1 MVKAKGLGRGLDA
14 LFLNANSDSGESV
27 IQNPMVLPINALQ
40 AGKFQPRTLID
51 DGAIAELSES
61 IRSQGVIQPLIV
73 RSLANGQYEIIAGE
87 RRWRAAK
94 KAGLEVV
101 PVVLKEADDQ
111 SVMAM
116 ALIENIQREDLN
128 AIDEALGIRRLTD
141 EFKMTH
147 ESVAKIL
154 GKSRSAVTNLLRL
167 LSLPSMVQQLL
178 REKKLEMGHARSL
191 LAAQESRQG
200 DLAKRIVALNLTVRE
215 SESLVASVNKK
226 TSDPRKNKSNAD
238 TDTMNLED
246 QLSQKLGMSV
256 KIKNTKA
263 GSGKVILSYRNLD
276 DLDVLLAKLRA

>member
-27 IQNPMVLPINALQ
+27 IQKPMVLPIHALQ

-51 DGAIAELSES
+51 DDTIAELSES

-191 LAAQESRQG
+191 LAAQESRRG

-226 TSDPRKNKSNAD
+226 TSDSRKNKLNAD

-246 QLSQKLGMSV
+246 QLGQKLGMSV

-276 DLDVLLAKLRA
+276 DLEVLLAKLRA

>member
-51 DGAIAELSES
+51 DGAIADLSES

-246 QLSQKLGMSV
+246 QLGQKLGMSV

>member
-200 DLAKRIVALNLTVRE
+200 DLAKRIVGLNLTVRE

-246 QLSQKLGMSV
+246 QLGQKLGMSV

>member
-14 LFLNANSDSGESV
+14 LFLNVNSDSGESV

-246 QLSQKLGMSV
+246 QLGQKLGMSV

>member
-27 IQNPMVLPINALQ
+27 IQNPMVLPISVLQ

-215 SESLVASVNKK
+215 YESLVASVNKK

>member
-14 LFLNANSDSGESV
+14 LFLNVNSDSGESV
-27 IQNPMVLPINALQ
+27 IQNPMVLPISVLQ

>member
-14 LFLNANSDSGESV
+14 LFLNVNSDSGESV
-27 IQNPMVLPINALQ
+27 IQNPMVLPISALQ

-276 DLDVLLAKLRA
+276 DLDVLLGKLRA

>member
-128 AIDEALGIRRLTD
+128 AIDEALGIRRLID

-246 QLSQKLGMSV
+246 QLGQKLGMSV

-276 DLDVLLAKLRA
+276 DLDVLLGKLRA

>member
-191 LAAQESRQG
+191 L
-200 DLAKRIVALNLTVRE
+200 
-215 SESLVASVNKK
+215 
-226 TSDPRKNKSNAD
+226 
-238 TDTMNLED
+238 
-246 QLSQKLGMSV
+246 
-256 KIKNTKA
+256 
-263 GSGKVILSYRNLD
+263 
-276 DLDVLLAKLRA
+276 

>member
-1 MVKAKGLGRGLDA
+1 
-14 LFLNANSDSGESV
+14 
-27 IQNPMVLPINALQ
+27 MVLPINALQ

>member
-14 LFLNANSDSGESV
+14 LFLNVNSDSGESV
-27 IQNPMVLPINALQ
+27 IQNPMVLPISALQ

-51 DGAIAELSES
+51 DGAIADLSES

-246 QLSQKLGMSV
+246 QLGQKLGMSV

>member
-14 LFLNANSDSGESV
+14 LFLNVNSDSGESV
-27 IQNPMVLPINALQ
+27 IKNPMVLPINALQ

-226 TSDPRKNKSNAD
+226 TSDPRKNKSNDD

>member
-246 QLSQKLGMSV
+246 QLGQKLGMSV

-276 DLDVLLAKLRA
+276 DLDLLLAKLRA

>member
-27 IQNPMVLPINALQ
+27 IHNPMVLPINALQ

>member
-27 IQNPMVLPINALQ
+27 IQNPMVLSINALQ

-51 DGAIAELSES
+51 DDAIAELSES

-226 TSDPRKNKSNAD
+226 TSDSRKNKSNAN

-246 QLSQKLGMSV
+246 QLGQKLGMSV

-276 DLDVLLAKLRA
+276 DLEVLLAKLRA

>member
-73 RSLANGQYEIIAGE
+73 RSLDNGQYEIIAGE

>member
-27 IQNPMVLPINALQ
+27 IQNPMVLPISVLQ

>member
-27 IQNPMVLPINALQ
+27 IQKPMVLPIHALQ

-51 DGAIAELSES
+51 DDTIAELSES
-61 IRSQGVIQPLIV
+61 VRSQGVIQPLIV

-226 TSDPRKNKSNAD
+226 TSDLRKNKSNAD

>member
-27 IQNPMVLPINALQ
+27 IQNPMVLPVNALQ

-246 QLSQKLGMSV
+246 QLGQKLGMSV

>member
-101 PVVLKEADDQ
+101 PVILKEADDQ

-246 QLSQKLGMSV
+246 QLGQKLGMSV

>member
-51 DGAIAELSES
+51 DGAIADLSES
-61 IRSQGVIQPLIV
+61 IRAQGVIQPLIV

>member
-27 IQNPMVLPINALQ
+27 IQKPMVLPIHALQ

-51 DGAIAELSES
+51 DDTIAELSES
-61 IRSQGVIQPLIV
+61 VRSQGVIQPLIV

-226 TSDPRKNKSNAD
+226 TSDSRKNKSYAD

-246 QLSQKLGMSV
+246 QLGQKLGMSV

-276 DLDVLLAKLRA
+276 DLEVLLAKLRA

>member
-14 LFLNANSDSGESV
+14 LFLNVNSDSGESV

-246 QLSQKLGMSV
+246 QLGQKLGMSV

-276 DLDVLLAKLRA
+276 DLDVLLGKLRA

>member
-14 LFLNANSDSGESV
+14 LFLNVNSDSGESV

-226 TSDPRKNKSNAD
+226 TSDPRKNKSNDD

>member
-14 LFLNANSDSGESV
+14 LFLNVNSDSGESV
-27 IQNPMVLPINALQ
+27 IKNPMVLPINALQ

-246 QLSQKLGMSV
+246 QLGQKLGMSV

-276 DLDVLLAKLRA
+276 DLDVLLGKLRA

>member
-246 QLSQKLGMSV
+246 QLGQKLGMSV

-276 DLDVLLAKLRA
+276 DLDVLLGKLRA

>member
-14 LFLNANSDSGESV
+14 LFLNVNSDSGESV

-226 TSDPRKNKSNAD
+226 TSDPRKNKSNDD
-238 TDTMNLED
+238 TDTMNMED

>member
-1 MVKAKGLGRGLDA
+1 MSMHDPISDMLTRIRNGQMRSKVNVTLPASKVKK
-14 LFLNANSDSGESV
+14 
-27 IQNPMVLPINALQ
+27 
-40 AGKFQPRTLID
+40 
-51 DGAIAELSES
+51 AIANVLKDEGYIDGFSIDENNGNPLLNIELK
-61 IRSQGVIQPLIV
+61 
-73 RSLANGQYEIIAGE
+73 YYAGE
-87 RRWRAAK
+87 
-94 KAGLEVV
+94 
-101 PVVLKEADDQ
+101 PV
-111 SVMAM
+111 
-116 ALIENIQREDLN
+116 IENIQREDLN

-246 QLSQKLGMSV
+246 QLGQKLGMSV

-276 DLDVLLAKLRA
+276 DLDVLLGKLRA